1 MDDME
6 LKLIGGA
13 LGAEVQGIDLTGD
26 TGASTYRTI
35 RELLVEHE
43 VLFFPRPGCKSCTTA
58 CSSLVFWPVAEPSSL
73 RYRRELSGDH
83 DS

>member
-1 MDDME
+1 ME

-35 RELLVEHE
+35 RELLVD
-43 VLFFPRPGCKSCTTA
+43 T
-58 CSSLVFWPVAEPSSL
+58 
-73 RYRRELSGDH
+73 RYYFSETRM
-83 DS
+83 